1 MKFVILV
8 ALAFAL
14 ALALAFAAGPELALT
29 TQPDQLAACSNGIA
43 CP

>member
-1 MKFVILV
+1 MKFVILI
-8 ALAFAL
+8 ALAF

-29 TQPDQLAACSNGIA
+29 TQPDQLAVCSRGIA

>member
-8 ALAFAL
+8 ALGC
-14 ALALAFAAGPELALT
+14 ALALAFAAGPEVALT
-29 TQPDQLAACSNGIA
+29 TQPDQFGVCANGMA